1 MSCAD
6 DLLPRGNAVPRSCA
20 LHLVHRSLR
29 VTTTPP
35 TIDSATICVDAR
47 PMLIGVHPEAAN
59 AMLCDLV
66 SRGLLLPAPVQA
78 HRDALALAGHGTVL
92 LLVTEEAESQLL
104 KPICGWIEESD
115 NLVLAVEL
123 EHLPHGPGG
132 GARKARRRGGTK
144 SGHKTLAALA
154 KAGAVVTPCTVGAIE
169 AALRTSRR
177 CHTRTAELQQEL
189 TLLRKTQQQADT
201 WLAQIDEEL
210 HMAARVQREMLG
222 HKPPTIPGIEVGAI
236 FRPVWHVSGDIYSMA
251 SREGGLTFVLA
262 DAMGH
267 GLGAAMHSM
276 IITHELLCSNMS
288 ETPGRA
294 LARLN
299 RQMCASATERVRFAT
314 AVYGHIDPGSRT
326 AHLAVAGHHAPLLIR
341 DGRVIDTEPDGAI
354 LGVFPDAEFVEASVH
369 LLPGDTLIVFS
380 DGVEQACMDS
390 AKCREDHRADEYR
403 RLLSGTLCCERPLQD
418 GVERLL
424 DVLTTQRSSL
434 HQNDDLTV
442 LAFRYTG

>member
-1 MSCAD
+1 
-6 DLLPRGNAVPRSCA
+6 
-20 LHLVHRSLR
+20 
-29 VTTTPP
+29 VTATP
-35 TIDSATICVDAR
+35 TNIDSTTVCVDAR
-47 PMLIGVHPEAAN
+47 PLLIGGHPEAAN
-59 AMLCDLV
+59 AVLCDLV
-66 SRGLLLPAPVQA
+66 SHGLLLPAAVPA
-78 HRDALALAGHGTVL
+78 HRDALALVGSSTVL
-92 LLVTEEAESQLL
+92 LLVGGEADPHVL

-123 EHLPHGPGG
+123 EHSQQGSNTG
-132 GARKARRRGGTK
+132 RKARRRANTP
-144 SGHKTLAALA
+144 SCQATLSALA
-154 KAGAVVTPCTVGAIE
+154 KAGAVVTPGTIGAIE

-177 CHTRTAELQQEL
+177 CHTQTAELQQEL
-189 TLLRKTQQQADT
+189 SLLRKTQQQADT

-222 HKPPTIPGIEVGAI
+222 HKPPTIPGLEVGAI

-251 SREGGLTFVLA
+251 AREGGLTFVLA

-326 AHLAVAGHHAPLLIR
+326 AHLAVAGHHAPLLLR

-380 DGVEQACMDS
+380 DGVEQACMDA